1 MTDFKTMLGSNP
13 KLFIRLASVSPSGM
27 TRSFDCYIIHEN
39 DIVNVNHEVS
49 AYISKR
55 RNSSGSVIMK
65 GLRGMDMAFALTYE
79 LSRLLYDGDGYKLR
93 HVTL

>member
-1 MTDFKTMLGSNP
+1 MADFKTRLGSNP
-13 KLFIRLASVSPSGM
+13 KLFIRLASTSKSGM
-27 TRSFDCYIIHEN
+27 SRSFDCYVVHEN

-65 GLRGMDMAFALTYE
+65 GCGMDMAFALTYE
-79 LSRLLYDGDGYKLR
+79 LSSLLYDGDGYKLR

>member
-1 MTDFKTMLGSNP
+1 MPDFKTMLGSNP
-13 KLFIRLASVSPSGM
+13 KLFIRLASVNPSGT
-27 TRSFDCYIIHEN
+27 TRSFDCYVIHEN

-65 GLRGMDMAFALTYE
+65 GCGMDMAFALTYE

-93 HVTL
+93 QVTL

>member
-13 KLFIRLASVSPSGM
+13 KLFIRLASASKSGM
-27 TRSFDCYIIHEN
+27 SRSFDCYIIHEN

-65 GLRGMDMAFALTYE
+65 GCGMDMAFALTYE
-79 LSRLLYDGDGYKLR
+79 LSSLLYNGDGYKLK
-93 HVTL
+93 HVVL

>member
-1 MTDFKTMLGSNP
+1 MPDFKTMLGSNP
-13 KLFIRLASVSPSGM
+13 KLFIRLASTSKSGM
-27 TRSFDCYIIHEN
+27 SRSFDCYIRHEN

-65 GLRGMDMAFALTYE
+65 GCGMNMAFALTYE
-79 LSRLLYDGDGYKLR
+79 LSSLLYNGDGYKLEY
-93 HVTL
+93 VVL

>member
-1 MTDFKTMLGSNP
+1 MTDFKTMLGPKP

-39 DIVNVNHEVS
+39 NLVNVNHEVS

-55 RNSSGSVIMK
+55 RNSNGSIVIK
-65 GLRGMDMAFALTYE
+65 GCGMDMAFALTYE
-79 LSRLLYDGDGYKLR
+79 LSRLLYDGDGYKLK